1 MDSTN
6 DRTTRKQYSMQY
18 KLVRKGINEIVDTV
32 NTKSDREA
40 KQYFQLKKQLDKE
53 SFDNLY
59 EVKEDDRN

>member
-1 MDSTN
+1 M
-6 DRTTRKQYSMQY
+6 DRTNGRTPRGQYSMQY

>member
-1 MDSTN
+1 
-6 DRTTRKQYSMQY
+6 MQY

-32 NTKSDREA
+32 NMKSDREA

>member
-59 EVKEDDRN
+59 EVKKDDRD